1 VVEIITGGPSGN
13 RTTPPQSLRIFTL
26 HPLIH
31 TQVGCTV
38 AQSVELGTVTFD

>member
-1 VVEIITGGPSGN
+1 MSFPVGN
-13 RTTPPQSLRIFTL
+13 FTL

-38 AQSVELGTVTFD
+38 AQSVGLGKVTFY